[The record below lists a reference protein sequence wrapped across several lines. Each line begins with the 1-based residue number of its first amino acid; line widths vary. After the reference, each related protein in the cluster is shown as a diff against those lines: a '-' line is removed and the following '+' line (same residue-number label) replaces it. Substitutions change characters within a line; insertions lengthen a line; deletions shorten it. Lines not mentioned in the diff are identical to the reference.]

1 MPFPGLI
8 NGKDIA
14 NLNPDNFRAVLNS
27 FIVVEANFSGVAPGN
42 LELSL
47 RNNDPDAGID
57 ARVQWPHV
65 NTSELIL
72 GGENALQ
79 FKAGKLVLSDL
90 KKELAKPGVK
100 QTIRNGGNYILCVG
114 HDYNPTDAK
123 KWRQKFRRLARQRR
137 IPIKK
142 SRILF
147 ASEIAHLVSRYPSV
161 VVMPELGKGIPL
173 FLTVAQWSNQPQ
185 HNLVWKPDAARTETI
200 GRIRMYT
207 HGTDP
212 GEVFRIEGSA
222 GVGKTR
228 VALEGVKEIGVAEAT
243 VYAPNSEDSQLI
255 DLLSFLV
262 GNHQARAVIVADEC
276 SIERQNVL
284 KSYAEAC
291 GGRIKIICV
300 GTPDLLTARLLA
312 SANLVLLEVLSDE
325 QIRAI
330 LSQILQSIPQEV
342 IDTAVRVAKGFVK
355 LAIFVVQELI
365 KQRDLDL
372 LELSKIGNV
381 GDFLRRFVKP
391 EIRDVLQAFSLLAR
405 VGWKEDLGVEATT
418 IARYLDIPMRD
429 MKKGVVALRNQGVLM
444 EQGRYMYVTPDLL
457 AIFAAAQLWEEEGS
471 DLIQIIEK
479 LPGRDSRL
487 QLLRRLAAMGHHPHI
502 RSAVETLLGPAG
514 LYQQLGDLNEEFRSE
529 MFRILSAAL
538 PNAATEVLERI
549 ISNAGLKEL
558 LDFKRGRRN
567 VMWATESLLRWP
579 STSLSAARVLRAL
592 ALAENES
599 IGNNATGIF
608 CQYFQMYLSGCPLPL
623 TDRLEII
630 DELVSLGTPE
640 ARTLAVKALGSGL
653 LHHEFRMGGNVDDL
667 SGQPYPE
674 DWRPKVW
681 GDLWD
686 SRRQVL
692 ARLRQIAEAQD
703 DAAEKAQETL
713 MGSPFTLIRDGMW
726 ADAISIL
733 DETVPSTDS
742 QRLAILDG
750 VKRIEREVGEKL
762 SESEKA
768 KLKTISERTF
778 DSSLS
783 GRLHRWIGHRT
794 HADYDL
800 EGKTGFATADAEVV
814 RLADEAYLI
823 GLKDDDLEWLAS
835 PQAEHVWGFGQR
847 LGELDEKSKYF
858 PRLVIS
864 SKKDMNCLL
873 LASYLSGQASAKGQ
887 AFREAILDELA
898 NIQPELAFACTWR
911 GTPSSHGLERILR
924 LVDSG
929 AVQPESLGYLAYG
942 SWTHSFSSKEVEE
955 LLERML
961 RAAKP
966 KIMDPAMG
974 IVLALL
980 KRDPGSFEQVEASV
994 WKMIRIKPDR
1004 NWSWEWGMISST
1016 LAKRDPKRLTT
1027 IVLSF
1032 FEEEGFLAPPDGY
1045 EKQALSE
1052 ATKQS
1057 PEECWD
1063 AIGQFLLRMDSA
1075 SHRLLLGLREWYGE
1089 LLPTPVLIQWAKD
1102 HLPKGPGIA
1111 AELVAVKANVLPER
1125 ARALLINFPD
1135 DKYVLNIIVGHL
1147 MSGSW
1152 TGPRSG
1158 RLRYEIEIAQ
1168 GWTKDPDPKLR
1179 EFAQGLVKGL
1189 KKTLERQLVMEEE
1202 GRFA

>member
-8 NGKDIA
+8 DGQDIE
-14 NLNPDNFRAVLNS
+14 NLNPDNLRAVLNA
-27 FIVVEANFSGVAPGN
+27 FITVEADFCGVAPDKLG
-42 LELSL
+42 LSL
-47 RNNDPDAGID
+47 RNNDPDGGID
-57 ARVQWPHV
+57 AKVQWPAGAP
-65 NTSELIL
+65 SQLL
-72 GGENALQ
+72 LAGENALQ

-90 KKELAKPGVK
+90 KKELSKPGVK
-100 QTIRNGGNYILCVG
+100 ETIRGGGNYILCVG
-114 HDYNPTDAK
+114 HDYNSTDAG
-123 KWRQKFRRLARQRR
+123 KWRQKFHRLLREKR
-137 IPIKK
+137 IPVKK
-142 SRILF
+142 SRILS

-173 FLTVAQWSNQPQ
+173 FLTVGQWSSQPQ
-185 HNLVWKPDAARTETI
+185 HNLGWKPDAARLETI
-200 GRIRMYT
+200 ERIRTYT
-207 HGTDP
+207 RGTGP
-212 GEVFRIEGSA
+212 GEVLRIEGSA

-228 VALEGVKEIGVAEAT
+228 VALEGVKESGIAEAT
-243 VYAPNSEDSQLI
+243 VYAPNSEGSQLI
-255 DLLSFLV
+255 DLLGFLV
-262 GNHQARAVIVADEC
+262 GNPQARTVIVADEC
-276 SIERQNVL
+276 SIEKQNVL
-284 KSYAEAC
+284 RSYAEAC
-291 GGRIKIICV
+291 AGRVKLICV
-300 GTPDLLTARLLA
+300 GIPDLLTARLLA

-330 LSQILQSIPQEV
+330 LSQIPQSIPQEV

-355 LAIFVVQELI
+355 LAIFVVQELM

-372 LELSKIGNV
+372 LELSRIGDV

-405 VGWKEDLGVEATT
+405 VGWKEDLGVEANA
-418 IARYLDIPMRD
+418 IASYLDIPMKD

-457 AIFAAAQLWEEEGS
+457 AIFAAAQLCEEEGS

-487 QLLRRLAAMGHHPHI
+487 QLLRRLAAMGQHPHI

-514 LYQQLGDLNEEFRSE
+514 LYQQLADLDEEFRSE

-538 PNAATEVLERI
+538 PEAATEVLERI
-549 ISNAGLKEL
+549 ISKAGQKEL

-567 VMWATESLLRWP
+567 VMRAIESLLRWP
-579 STSLSAARVLRAL
+579 STSLSAARVLRSL

-599 IGNNATGIF
+599 IGNNATANF

-630 DELVSLGTPE
+630 DELVSLETPE

-653 LHHEFRMGGNVDDL
+653 LHHEFRMGGNIDDL

-674 DWRPKVW
+674 EWRPKVW
-681 GDLWD
+681 KDVWD
-686 SRRQVL
+686 SRRQIL
-692 ARLRQIAEAQD
+692 ARLRQVAKDKD
-703 DAAEKAQETL
+703 DAAQKAQETL
-713 MGSPFTLIRDGMW
+713 IGSPFTLTRDGIW
-726 ADAISIL
+726 ADAIAIL
-733 DETVPSTDS
+733 DEIVPSTDS

-762 SESEKA
+762 SQSEKA
-768 KLKTISERTF
+768 RLKSITERTF

-783 GRLHRWIGHRT
+783 GRLHRWIGHRI

-814 RLADEAYLI
+814 KLADEAYLT
-823 GLKDDDLEWLAS
+823 GLDDNDLEWLSS

-847 LGELDEKSKYF
+847 LGELDGQSKFF
-858 PRLVIS
+858 PRLVS
-864 SKKDMNCLL
+864 FSKKDMNCLM
-873 LASYLSGQASAKGQ
+873 LASYLSGQAAAKGQ
-887 AFREAILDELA
+887 VFREAILDELA
-898 NIQPELAFACTWR
+898 KTQPELAFACTWR
-911 GTPSSHGLERILR
+911 GAPSSYGLERILR

-929 AVQPESLGYLAYG
+929 AIQPESLGYLAYG
-942 SWTHSFSSKEVEE
+942 AWTHSFSSKEVGE

-961 RAAKP
+961 RAATT

-980 KRDPGSFEQVEASV
+980 NRDPGSFEQVEDSV
-994 WKMIRIKPDR
+994 WKMIRVRPDR
-1004 NWSWEWGMISST
+1004 NWSWEWGLIAST
-1016 LAKRDPKRLTT
+1016 LAKRDAKRLIR

-1057 PEECWD
+1057 LEEAWD
-1063 AIGQFLLRMDSA
+1063 AVGQFLLRMDSA
-1075 SHRLLLGLREWYGE
+1075 SHRLLLALREWYGE
-1089 LLPTPVLIQWAKD
+1089 LIPTPMLIQWARD
-1102 HLPKGPGIA
+1102 HFPRGPGIV
-1111 AELVAVKANVLPER
+1111 AELIGVKANVLPER
-1125 ARALLINFPD
+1125 ARALLINFPH
-1135 DKYVLNIIVGHL
+1135 DKYVRNIVVGHL

-1158 RLRYEIEIAQ
+1158 RLRYEVEIAQ

-1179 EFAQGLVKGL
+1179 EFARVLVKGL